1 MTLYEEYELTTTNPS
16 MDKYIKWLEKTV
28 KRQEKIISKQEKKT
42 RKVWILDMPD
52 WRYVFSNK
60 KDCKKAMEKIMKD
73 NRSRGGVEC
82 LSNSMYFRIKNKL
95 VEATSSYVQ
104 SANYLI
110 ENNLI

>member
-16 MDKYIKWLEKTV
+16 MDKYIKWLERAV

-42 RKVWILDMPD
+42 RKVWILDWD
-52 WRYVFSNK
+52 NWRYAFSNK

-73 NRSRGGVEC
+73 HRLRGGVEC
-82 LSNSMYFRIKNKL
+82 LNDEMYFYLKNKF
-95 VEATSSYVQ
+95 VEAKASYVQ

>member
-16 MDKYIKWLEKTV
+16 MDKYIKWLERAV

-52 WRYVFSNK
+52 WRYAFSTK
-60 KDCKKAMEKIMKD
+60 KDCKKAIEKIMKD
-73 NRSRGGVEC
+73 NRSRGEVEC
-82 LSNSMYFRIKNKL
+82 YSDVMYFRIKNKL
-95 VEATSSYVQ
+95 IEATASYVQ